1 MDESGTSERFMLKG
15 AVISKVKAAVAFP
28 LKNIAALIF
37 KHFADCNLRSCVAES
52 SMPAVVSVTIKIG
65 ACMSGLLSCVASYC
79 PLLLSWSPHVCFIPL
94 MTQHFYLSMESVY
107 IFTFY
112 LIF

>member
-1 MDESGTSERFMLKG
+1 MKHFGCKSVQISVDDDEGWWTNLAPERFMLKG

-52 SMPAVVSVTIKIG
+52 
-65 ACMSGLLSCVASYC
+65 
-79 PLLLSWSPHVCFIPL
+79 
-94 MTQHFYLSMESVY
+94 
-107 IFTFY
+107 
-112 LIF
+112 

>member
-15 AVISKVKAAVAFP
+15 AVNSKVKAAVAFP

-52 SMPAVVSVTIKIG
+52 SMPAVISVTF
-65 ACMSGLLSCVASYC
+65 L
-79 PLLLSWSPHVCFIPL
+79 
-94 MTQHFYLSMESVY
+94 
-107 IFTFY
+107 
-112 LIF
+112 